1 MALCD
6 KNQVK
11 LKTITVQS
19 HPPKNLLNPQY
30 FIILQHVM
38 CAQRYA
44 RLVRLVMS
52 GNDTFETSDIADPPF
67 SFEAA

>member
-19 HPPKNLLNPQY
+19 HLPKNLLNPQY

-52 GNDTFETSDIADPPF
+52 GNDTFETSDIAEPPF

>member
-19 HPPKNLLNPQY
+19 HLPKNLLNPQY

-44 RLVRLVMS
+44 RLVRLAMS
-52 GNDTFETSDIADPPF
+52 GNDTFETSDIAEPPF

>member
-6 KNQVK
+6 KNQDK